1 MRTEPPIVTAA
12 KKHGID
18 SFRELTEKGLY
29 TVTIPPKLTYDEIKE
44 LLEKPDCVTEE
55 SNLNV

>member
-1 MRTEPPIVTAA
+1 MRTEPPIVAAA

-29 TVTIPPKLTYDEIKE
+29 IVTIPPKLTYDEIKE
-44 LLEKPDCVTEE
+44 LLEKSYYATAERD
-55 SNLNV
+55 LNV

>member
-18 SFRELTEKGLY
+18 SFRELTEKGFY

-44 LLEKPDCVTEE
+44 LLEISDYATAER
-55 SNLNV
+55 NINV

>member
-18 SFRELTEKGLY
+18 SFRELTEKGFY

-44 LLEKPDCVTEE
+44 LLKNPTTLQQSVI
-55 SNLNV
+55 

>member
-44 LLEKPDCVTEE
+44 LLEKSDRATSERD
-55 SNLNV
+55 LNV

>member
-1 MRTEPPIVTAA
+1 MRTQPPIVAAA

-18 SFRELTEKGLY
+18 SFRELTEKGFY

-44 LLEKPDCVTEE
+44 LLKNPTTLQQSVI
-55 SNLNV
+55 

>member
-1 MRTEPPIVTAA
+1 MRTQPPIVTIA
-12 KKHGID
+12 KEHDID

-44 LLEKPDCVTEE
+44 LLEKSDYSTPE
-55 SNLNV
+55 SDLNV

>member
-1 MRTEPPIVTAA
+1 MRTQPPIVAAA

-29 TVTIPPKLTYDEIKE
+29 TITIPPKLTYNEIKE
-44 LLEKPDCVTEE
+44 LLEKSDHSTAER
-55 SNLNV
+55 NLNV